1 MVGLWL
7 GLWHYTIPHF
17 SDKAIL
23 ITNPTCWDPHATW
36 NGNTLPIW
44 THIPSSKHTKRDK
57 QPLKMVDLV
66 RWYYL
71 WRVVL
76 SIAMLLYQRVQNQS
90 WNPTNTF
97 IPLKYPLGV
106 SRLSSDP
113 SRGFFRTSGHLP
125 GHLVM
130 DWCGLDILHI
140 YFSGLVSKYVAWCTM
155 YMMWFTLHIYIY
167 IWWGWL
173 VNVSCV
179 YNVYIYIMWA
189 TLDAIN

>member
-36 NGNTLPIW
+36 DGNTLPIW
-44 THIPSSKHTKRDK
+44 THIWHIPSSKHTKRDK
-57 QPLKMVDLV
+57 QPLKMADLL

-76 SIAMLLYQRVQNQS
+76 SIAMLRITRGYKTNLGIQQTHLS
-90 WNPTNTF
+90 LWNIGS
-97 IPLKYPLGV
+97 IPSLQWPQ
-106 SRLSSDP
+106 P
-113 SRGFFRTSGHLP
+113 WFFASGHLP

-140 YFSGLVSKYVAWCTM
+140 YFSGLVSK
-155 YMMWFTLHIYIY
+155 
-167 IWWGWL
+167 
-173 VNVSCV
+173 
-179 YNVYIYIMWA
+179 
-189 TLDAIN
+189 